1 MTETAR
7 ADRVIADVLAR
18 IHQAIAEHDVT
29 YEEYQ
34 AAKQW
39 LIDVGEAGEWPLFLD
54 VFVEHA
60 VEAQVFGRRSGTQG
74 TILGPYHLPGT
85 PVLEA
90 PFELP
95 RRPDE
100 AGDRVMFEG
109 RVTDETGAPI
119 AGAELDVWHADDKGL
134 YSGFDPSLPEGILRG
149 KVLTDEDGHYEVR
162 TILPAPYTIPEDG
175 PTGAM
180 VHAAGWSPWRPAH
193 IHLIVSAEGHEPLV
207 TQLYIDSSDYLDND
221 VASAV
226 KPELIVH
233 PERAAGSDE
242 YHFTYDF
249 ALAHERAPAAV

>member
-1 MTETAR
+1 MTDTAR
-7 ADRVIADVLAR
+7 ADLLIGDLLAR
-18 IHQAIAEHDVT
+18 LHAAIAEHDVT
-29 YEEYQ
+29 YEEFQ
-34 AAKQW
+34 TAKQW

-60 VEAQVFGRRSGTQG
+60 VERQAFASRRGSQG
-74 TILGPYHLPGT
+74 TILGPYHLPGA
-85 PVLEA
+85 PMLEA

-100 AGDRVMFEG
+100 EGDRVVFSG
-109 RVTDETGAPI
+109 RVTGEDGAPL
-119 AGAELDVWHADDKGL
+119 AGAELDVWHADAKGL

-149 KVLTDEDGHYEVR
+149 KVLADAEGRYEVR
-162 TILPAPYTIPEDG
+162 SIVPAPYTIPEDG

-207 TQLYIDSSDYLDND
+207 TQLYIDSSEYLDND

-226 KPELIVH
+226 KDDLIVH
-233 PERAAGSDE
+233 PRPQEGTDE
-242 YHFTYDF
+242 LAFTYDF
-249 ALAHERAPAAV
+249 TLARDRQPAAV